1 LVDFIERVAIMA
13 AFPFLREAIARMASR
28 LEVDVPLIGL
38 LKTGQFQ
45 LHAEKPADTSATQV
59 TAPPT
64 QKRS

>member
-1 LVDFIERVAIMA
+1 MA